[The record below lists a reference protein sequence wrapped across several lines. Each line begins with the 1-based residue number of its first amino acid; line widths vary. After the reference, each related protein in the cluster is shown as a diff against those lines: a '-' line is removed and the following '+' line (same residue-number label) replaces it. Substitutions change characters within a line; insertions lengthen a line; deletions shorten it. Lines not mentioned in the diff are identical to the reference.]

1 MCCHKKNLLSTEQ
14 SVPML
19 GTVVTLI
26 PFIFRALGPLDSLRG
41 LIGWSVRPIVA
52 SLHKRPT
59 RLLTDGGGQ

>member
-1 MCCHKKNLLSTEQ
+1 
-14 SVPML
+14 ML